1 MQLLFY
7 YINLCVFAQVVPQ
20 LTKSTKYVPTFK
32 WIVCASHSP
41 VDRKW
46 LQFICLATDLN
57 LNYYLCHS
65 QQTAAPSFDP
75 TEYVQKQR
83 VTKTTPPK
91 PAYNP
96 LQFIQ
101 IKPCNLY
108 QSAQDQLRKA
118 EDVKKTQI
126 TKKEE
131 PEDWQGVSLPHSG
144 FIVVSRNTSF
154 ESS

>member
-1 MQLLFY
+1 M
-7 YINLCVFAQVVPQ
+7 
-20 LTKSTKYVPTFK
+20 
-32 WIVCASHSP
+32 
-41 VDRKW
+41 
-46 LQFICLATDLN
+46 
-57 LNYYLCHS
+57 
-65 QQTAAPSFDP
+65 AALSASFDP

-118 EDVKKTQI
+118 EEVKKTKI

-131 PEDWQGVSLPHSG
+131 AEDWQGVSVALVYNIPRTFPKLHLKLQSAL
-144 FIVVSRNTSF
+144 FILNNSCRYLVFDMSRIIMYSVHVLW
-154 ESS
+154 SVII

>member
-1 MQLLFY
+1 M
-7 YINLCVFAQVVPQ
+7 FAQIVPQ
-20 LTKSTKYVPTFK
+20 LTKSTQYVSTFI
-32 WIVCASHSP
+32 WIVCARSSP

-46 LQFICLATDLN
+46 LQFISLATDLN

-65 QQTAAPSFDP
+65 QQTALTAAPSFDP

-131 PEDWQGVSLPHSG
+131 PEDWQGVSLPHSV
-144 FIVVSRNTSF
+144 FIVVSGNTSF

>member
-1 MQLLFY
+1 M
-7 YINLCVFAQVVPQ
+7 P
-20 LTKSTKYVPTFK
+20 TTPTSTT
-32 WIVCASHSP
+32 
-41 VDRKW
+41 
-46 LQFICLATDLN
+46 
-57 LNYYLCHS
+57 
-65 QQTAAPSFDP
+65 SFDP

-83 VTKTTPPK
+83 VTKMTPPK

-118 EDVKKTQI
+118 EEVKKAKV

-131 PEDWQGVSLPHSG
+131 AEDWQGVSALDRQTAMRWWL
-144 FIVVSRNTSF
+144 VVD
-154 ESS
+154 

>member
-1 MQLLFY
+1 M
-7 YINLCVFAQVVPQ
+7 P
-20 LTKSTKYVPTFK
+20 STT
-32 WIVCASHSP
+32 
-41 VDRKW
+41 
-46 LQFICLATDLN
+46 
-57 LNYYLCHS
+57 
-65 QQTAAPSFDP
+65 SFDP

-118 EDVKKTQI
+118 EEVKKAKV
-126 TKKEE
+126 TKKEDAE
-131 PEDWQGVSLPHSG
+131 EWQGVSHITFTLLPNLLASLAG
-144 FIVVSRNTSF
+144 VAQSCAFTYIVYYVHVPHIEVQFHFTKLFSDFRRMWM
-154 ESS
+154 

>member
-1 MQLLFY
+1 MFY
-7 YINLCVFAQVVPQ
+7 LQ
-20 LTKSTKYVPTFK
+20 PT
-32 WIVCASHSP
+32 
-41 VDRKW
+41 
-46 LQFICLATDLN
+46 T
-57 LNYYLCHS
+57 
-65 QQTAAPSFDP
+65 PSFDP

-83 VTKTTPPK
+83 VTKTAPPK

-118 EDVKKTQI
+118 EEVKKSKI

-131 PEDWQGVSLPHSG
+131 AEDWQGVS
-144 FIVVSRNTSF
+144 IQKRSF
-154 ESS
+154 